1 MDIKLAKHDKR
12 YIESTDDVYSI
23 MQRVLLR
30 ENKIDQE
37 KEHLWIIGMN
47 QRGYILYIELIALGS
62 YKAVNIEPMNVFR
75 VAVMKNASRVILVH
89 NHPSGSLT
97 PSEDDKDTTD
107 RLIQVA
113 RILNIELTDHL
124 IITPRS
130 YISFRTTRL
139 MEELEQSLKY
149 VPPYQVVERIRKEEK
164 QIAKEQLAVEK
175 GKTRAEKEKRE
186 KLMRATVTALLDKG
200 VPIEDIAKIL
210 EITPKA
216 MERLVNKTEWCNHK
230 WNNKAASW
238 LAALLFI
245 IVMDPFQDA
254 DVATK
259 TVVSTAPP
267 HSDFPARIY
276 LDNHLVYQ
284 ANEKNYLQCF

>member
-1 MDIKLAKHDKR
+1 MDIKLTKNDKR
-12 YIESTDDVYSI
+12 YIQNTDDVYSI

-37 KEHLWIIGMN
+37 KEHFWIIGMN
-47 QRGYILYIELIALGS
+47 LRGYILYIELIALGT

-75 VAVMKNASRVILVH
+75 VAVMKNASRVIIVH

-130 YISFRTTRL
+130 YISFRTIRL

-164 QIAKEQLAVEK
+164 KIAKEQLAVEK
-175 GKTRAEKEKRE
+175 SKTKTARQKAKEIKEKADSE
-186 KLMRATVTALLDKG
+186 KKALINVLLEKG
-200 VPIEDIAKIL
+200 VSIEDIAKIL
-210 EITPKA
+210 EITPIA
-216 MERLVNKTEWCNHK
+216 VERLINKTE
-230 WNNKAASW
+230 
-238 LAALLFI
+238 
-245 IVMDPFQDA
+245 
-254 DVATK
+254 
-259 TVVSTAPP
+259 
-267 HSDFPARIY
+267 
-276 LDNHLVYQ
+276 
-284 ANEKNYLQCF
+284 

>member
-89 NHPSGSLT
+89 NHPSGSLI
-97 PSEDDKDTTD
+97 PSEEDKDITD

-175 GKTRAEKEKRE
+175 SKTRAEKEKRE

-216 MERLVNKTEWCNHK
+216 MERLINKTE
-230 WNNKAASW
+230 
-238 LAALLFI
+238 
-245 IVMDPFQDA
+245 
-254 DVATK
+254 
-259 TVVSTAPP
+259 
-267 HSDFPARIY
+267 
-276 LDNHLVYQ
+276 
-284 ANEKNYLQCF
+284 

>member
-47 QRGYILYIELIALGS
+47 QRGYILYIELIALGT

-89 NHPSGSLT
+89 NHPSRSLT
-97 PSEDDKDTTD
+97 PSKDDKDTTD

-216 MERLVNKTEWCNHK
+216 MERLVNKTE
-230 WNNKAASW
+230 
-238 LAALLFI
+238 
-245 IVMDPFQDA
+245 
-254 DVATK
+254 
-259 TVVSTAPP
+259 
-267 HSDFPARIY
+267 
-276 LDNHLVYQ
+276 
-284 ANEKNYLQCF
+284 

>member
-75 VAVMKNASRVILVH
+75 VAVMKNASRVIIVH

-97 PSEDDKDTTD
+97 PSEEDKDITD

-175 GKTRAEKEKRE
+175 SKTRAEKEKRE

-216 MERLVNKTEWCNHK
+216 MERLVNKTE
-230 WNNKAASW
+230 
-238 LAALLFI
+238 
-245 IVMDPFQDA
+245 
-254 DVATK
+254 
-259 TVVSTAPP
+259 
-267 HSDFPARIY
+267 
-276 LDNHLVYQ
+276 
-284 ANEKNYLQCF
+284 